1 MYWRYIEMLKK
12 IIDHIGAGL
21 AIGFIVTTACLWF
34 FGAYE
39 ASGLVV
45 MRMYTVWLAASA
57 LYGVVSLIYDSELPQ
72 PLAVT
77 VHFLGC
83 VAVTFAASAGAGLFE
98 IFSPWP
104 YWFIYVLPTFVAVYL
119 VVGGVNA
126 LVERR
131 MAKKINDKI
140 N

>member
-1 MYWRYIEMLKK
+1 MLKK

-21 AIGFIVTTACLWF
+21 AIGFVVTTACLWF

-39 ASGLVV
+39 ASGITV

-57 LYGVVSLIYDSELPQ
+57 LYGVISLIYDSELPQ

-104 YWFIYVLPTFVAVYL
+104 YWFIYVLPTFVVIYIIIG
-119 VVGGVNA
+119 VVSLIAGRVH
-126 LVERR
+126 
-131 MAKKINDKI
+131 AKKINEKI
-140 N
+140 K